1 MMTALDDIFAA
12 AQMFASAEG
21 GEEEMLRSLCV
32 SAEQRLKK
40 QLMAGVE
47 ISEIY
52 ESFVCAAGLLA
63 AADFCCCRASGG
75 VKSFSAGP
83 VSVTKDDGET
93 AKRLREQAALIM
105 APWCPDAF
113 CFLGVKA

>member
-1 MMTALDDIFAA
+1 MTALDDIFAA
-12 AQMFASAEG
+12 AQMYTSASG
-21 GEEEMLRSLCV
+21 GEEEMLRSLCTAA
-32 SAEQRLKK
+32 AERLKMR
-40 QLMAGVE
+40 LNDGVE
-47 ISEIY
+47 ISDIY

-93 AKRLREQAALIM
+93 AKRLREQAEIIM
-105 APWCPDAF
+105 APWCRDAF
-113 CFLGVKA
+113 QFLGVKA